1 MSDDVSIGDQVSAS
15 PIASADYANSEFAM
29 RQMLASGI
37 NTATLAV
44 VTAVSNVGG
53 VSPVGTVSV
62 HPLVNQRN
70 ATDKAVPHG
79 TIFNVPYFR
88 LQGGAN
94 AVIIDPAVGD
104 LGVLVF
110 CDRDISAV
118 KAAKAQ
124 ANPGSYRRFDMADAI
139 YFGVWAGAAPSQYVR
154 FAADG
159 IHVHSPLKVFI
170 EAPITEATGD
180 LRVLGA
186 ITAGY
191 GGGDQVGLQSHTHT
205 QGNDSHGDSE
215 APTSPATPGT

>member
-1 MSDDVSIGDQVSAS
+1 MNDDTGMGDQVSAS

-29 RQMLASGI
+29 RQMLARIS
-37 NTATLAV
+37 TATLAV
-44 VTAVSNVGG
+44 VTAVSNAGG
-53 VSPVGTVSV
+53 VSPVGTVAV
-62 HPLVNQRN
+62 HPLVNQMN

-139 YFGVWAGAAPSQYVR
+139 YFGVWAGGAPTQFVR
-154 FAADG
+154 FAANG
-159 IHVHSPLKVFI
+159 IHVHSPVKVFI
-170 EAPITEATGD
+170 EAPITEASGD
-180 LRVLGA
+180 LRVVGA

-191 GGGDQVGLQSHTHT
+191 GGLDQVGLQTHTHA

-215 APTSPATPGT
+215 LPTNAPTAGT